1 MIMSKEPQ
9 EITEDEIIDE
19 ETNLPVTQES
29 EKLMVKR
36 EVLEWDK
43 MMEMAEFLSKS
54 TVIPISYQNRPE
66 NILICVDL
74 ASRMGLSPLAVMQ
87 NLYIIQGKPS
97 FSGQAI
103 ASLIRSSG
111 QFSNVEVNFVGE
123 EGKDSWGCYVSAER
137 NGKTLKGATVTMKMA
152 HAEGWSKKSG
162 SKWLT
167 MPEIML
173 TYRAYTFFG
182 RQFAPELMMGLH
194 AVEELEDIGVKT
206 EKVKVVNPFD

>member
-1 MIMSKEPQ
+1 MSKEPQ
-9 EITEDEIIDE
+9 EILEDEIIDE

-194 AVEELEDIGVKT
+194 AVEELEDIGIVQ
-206 EKVKVVNPFD
+206 EKSKVVNPFD

>member
-1 MIMSKEPQ
+1 MSKEPQ
-9 EITEDEIIDE
+9 EILEDEIIDE

-111 QFSNVEVNFVGE
+111 QFSNIEVNFIGE
-123 EGKDSWGCYVSAER
+123 EGKDSWGCYISAER
-137 NGKTLKGATVTMKMA
+137 NGKQLKGAKVTMGMA
-152 HAEGWSKKSG
+152 KAEGWTKKNG

-167 MPEIML
+167 MPEMML

>member
-1 MIMSKEPQ
+1 MSKEPQ
-9 EITEDEIIDE
+9 EILEDEIIE
-19 ETNLPVTQES
+19 EES
-29 EKLMVKR
+29 TDLVVKEENKLEVRR
-36 EVLEWDK
+36 EILDWGQ
-43 MMEMAEFLSKS
+43 MMEMSSFLAKS
-54 TVIPISYQNRPE
+54 TIIPVSYQNRPE

-194 AVEELEDIGVKT
+194 AVEELEDIGIVQ
-206 EKVKVVNPFD
+206 EKSKVVNPFD

>member
-9 EITEDEIIDE
+9 EILEDEIIDE

-111 QFSNVEVNFVGE
+111 QFSNVEVNFVMCRPKE
-123 EGKDSWGCYVSAER
+123 MVR
-137 NGKTLKGATVTMKMA
+137 
-152 HAEGWSKKSG
+152 H
-162 SKWLT
+162 
-167 MPEIML
+167 
-173 TYRAYTFFG
+173 
-182 RQFAPELMMGLH
+182 
-194 AVEELEDIGVKT
+194 
-206 EKVKVVNPFD
+206 

>member
-1 MIMSKEPQ
+1 MSKEPQ
-9 EITEDEIIDE
+9 EILEDEIVDE
-19 ETNLPVTQES
+19 ESSLPVTQES
-29 EKLMVKR
+29 EKLTVKR

-111 QFSNVEVNFVGE
+111 QFSNIEVNFIGE
-123 EGKDSWGCYVSAER
+123 EGKDNWGCYISAER
-137 NGKTLKGATVTMKMA
+137 NGKQLKGAKVTIGMA
-152 HAEGWSKKSG
+152 KAEGWTKKNG

-167 MPEIML
+167 IPEMML

-194 AVEELEDIGVKT
+194 SVEELEDIGVKT
-206 EKVKVVNPFD
+206 EKAKVVNPFD

>member
-1 MIMSKEPQ
+1 MQDKSLES
-9 EITEDEIIDE
+9 EIIDE

>member
-1 MIMSKEPQ
+1 M
-9 EITEDEIIDE
+9 EDKSLESEIIE
-19 ETNLPVTQES
+19 EESGLPEVQENN
-29 EKLMVKR
+29 KLVVKR

-111 QFSNVEVNFVGE
+111 QFSNIEVNFIGE
-123 EGKDSWGCYVSAER
+123 EGKDSWGCYISAER
-137 NGKTLKGATVTMKMA
+137 NGKTLKGATVTMKMV

-167 MPEIML
+167 MPEMML

-206 EKVKVVNPFD
+206 EKIKVVNPFD

>member
-1 MIMSKEPQ
+1 MSKEPQ
-9 EITEDEIIDE
+9 EILEDEIIDE

-111 QFSNVEVNFVGE
+111 QFSNIEVNFIGE
-123 EGKDSWGCYVSAER
+123 EGKDSWGCYISAER
-137 NGKTLKGATVTMKMA
+137 NGKQIKGAKVTIGMA
-152 HAEGWSKKSG
+152 KAEGWTKKNG

-167 MPEIML
+167 MPEMML

-206 EKVKVVNPFD
+206 EKIKVVNPFD